1 MNKKYIE
8 VENLLANAYYKLLDL
23 ETYQDITV
31 TQVCQY
37 SNVSRKS
44 YYNHFKNNNEI
55 LEFIMKNKGREF
67 QNYCD
72 RENSVINKENLSYKE
87 YYLAYK
93 RFFDFWFNKENKCFI
108 EIMSK
113 QDLLYKFSDYIN
125 YEDFSCVK
133 YDLNKFDDNRLLKE
147 YYPHM
152 ANAILLKVLEQWYI
166 REFKENSD
174 DLASIMMSSNEIF
187 SKHKLKDQ

>member
-1 MNKKYIE
+1 
-8 VENLLANAYYKLLDL
+8 
-23 ETYQDITV
+23 
-31 TQVCQY
+31 
-37 SNVSRKS
+37 
-44 YYNHFKNNNEI
+44 
-55 LEFIMKNKGREF
+55 MKNKGREF

-93 RFFDFWFNKENKCFI
+93 RFFEFWFNKENKCFI

-187 SKHKLKDQ
+187 SKHKLKD

>member
-93 RFFDFWFNKENKCFI
+93 RFFGFWFNKENKYFI

>member
-93 RFFDFWFNKENKCFI
+93 RFFEFWFNKENKYFI

-133 YDLNKFDDNRLLKE
+133 YDLNKFDDNKLLKE

-187 SKHKLKDQ
+187 SKHKLKD